1 MKNNPTL
8 AVTFLLVIN
17 LICNNYAFSQ
27 FLKGNGKVEKKERPV
42 SSFHTVEIQDG
53 IDLFITQG
61 LSENLVIEADENL
74 HQYIKTELAD
84 GILKIN
90 LSKMVWKSQ
99 SLKVHLTIKNIK
111 ALSAS
116 GGSDVESVNLMKLEE
131 LSVICSG
138 GSDANLNIEAA
149 KLKFKASG
157 GSDGFLKGTVKT
169 FLGKASGG
177 SDIKA
182 FELNTVDSYIE
193 VTGGSDAEI
202 SVNGNLNVSGSGGSD
217 VSYKGKPVNIDSQM
231 SGGSSLYQK

>member
-1 MKNNPTL
+1 MKNNPKL
-8 AVTFLLVIN
+8 AVIFLLVIILLFN
-17 LICNNYAFSQ
+17 GYASSQ

-42 SSFHTVEIQDG
+42 SFFHTVEIQDG

-61 LSENLVIEADENL
+61 LSENLVVEADENL
-74 HQYIKTELAD
+74 HQYIETEINE
-84 GILKIN
+84 GILKIH
-90 LSKMVWKSQ
+90 LSKMVWKSK
-99 SLKVHLTIKNIK
+99 SLKVYLTIKNIK

-116 GGSDVESVNLMKLEE
+116 GGSDIKSVNLLKLEE

-138 GSDANLNIEAA
+138 GSDVNLNIDAG

-157 GSDGFLKGTVKT
+157 GSDGFLSGTAKT

-182 FELNTVDSYIE
+182 FELKTVDSYIE

-202 SVNGNLNVSGSGGSD
+202 SVSRNLNVSGSGGSD

-231 SGGSSLYQK
+231 SGGSSLYQD